1 VGFFGRILHDSD
13 PFVEEPT
20 AMKRLIFI
28 LLLVVCC
35 VSLAS
40 CGSGGK
46 EAGELCAANN
56 DCESEKCG
64 FGPCPSSGP
73 ECPEGEECEC
83 LVCL

>member
-1 VGFFGRILHDSD
+1 MGFFGRILEDFD
-13 PFVEEPT
+13 PLVEEPI
-20 AMKRLIFI
+20 AMKRLIFV

-35 VSLAS
+35 TPFVS

-46 EAGELCAANN
+46 EAGELCASPN
-56 DCESEKCG
+56 DCESGTCD

-73 ECPEGEECEC
+73 ECSEVEECQC

>member
-1 VGFFGRILHDSD
+1 
-13 PFVEEPT
+13 
-20 AMKRLIFI
+20 MKRLIFV

-35 VSLAS
+35 IPFLS

-46 EAGELCAANN
+46 EAGELCASPN
-56 DCESEKCG
+56 DCESGNCG

-73 ECPEGEECEC
+73 ECGEGEECSC